1 MDLSSLLKVEIAK
14 KQKELEKPL
23 LATPDL
29 PETTAGQD
37 TANATS
43 VDKEAA
49 EEPEKVV
56 ESTEELSELVLER
69 LQTRPERV
77 KHVCEQDKHA
87 DVAIAVAA
95 IGDTDPAL
103 AANLARRC
111 NLYIHQL
118 VQEWQD
124 TDYKP
129 ELLVETKKAL
139 YPLLVQLRKQT
150 LAAEL
155 VTSVATILYHI
166 QHAQFAQATQSYL
179 KLSIGNVAWPI
190 GVTSVGI
197 HARSAH
203 ERIQGRDKIAN
214 VMLDETTRLW
224 ITSVKRLVS
233 FAAVSA
239 ADGRRKKSQLHQE

>member
-1 MDLSSLLKVEIAK
+1 MDLSSLLKNEIAK
-14 KQKELEKPL
+14 KQNELEKPC
-23 LATPDL
+23 LATPER
-29 PETTAGQD
+29 PETSAGLHTETAAD
-37 TANATS
+37 VAVKT
-43 VDKEAA
+43 A
-49 EEPEKVV
+49 EEPEKV
-56 ESTEELSELVLER
+56 EEAFKETPTMVLQR

-77 KHVCEQDKHA
+77 KDALEQDERA
-87 DVAIAVAA
+87 DVTIAIAA
-95 IGDTDPAL
+95 IGDSDPATAADL
-103 AANLARRC
+103 AIKC

-118 VQEWQD
+118 LQEWQD

-129 ELLVETKKAL
+129 ELVIETKKAL
-139 YPLLVQLRKQT
+139 YPLLVRLRKHT

-155 VTSVATILYHI
+155 ITSVATILYHI

-239 ADGRRKKSQLHQE
+239 AEGRRRKSQLQQE